1 MYRITDNI
9 LIGGL
14 FNASDESFIRD
25 NCITAVL
32 NVCYQRSMPIVAHAW
47 LPLHDNAKLTANDLK
62 AAVETL
68 RNWINAGHVVLVHC
82 FAGVSRS
89 TTVVAT
95 YLAQENHWTWGEAIQ
110 YVKKRR
116 PITNPNIELV
126 AVAKEILGNEQA

>member
-14 FNASDESFIRD
+14 FNANSKDFIQD

-32 NVCYQRSMPIVAHAW
+32 NVCYQKSTPIVLHAW
-47 LPLHDNAKLTANDLK
+47 MPLHDNAKLTANDLK

-68 RNWINAGHVVLVHC
+68 RNWINSGNVVLVHC

-89 TTVVAT
+89 TIVVAT
-95 YLAQENHWTWGEAIQ
+95 YLAQENHWTWGQAIQ

-116 PITNPNIELV
+116 PITNPNAALV
-126 AVAKEILGNEQA
+126 SVAKEVLGQ